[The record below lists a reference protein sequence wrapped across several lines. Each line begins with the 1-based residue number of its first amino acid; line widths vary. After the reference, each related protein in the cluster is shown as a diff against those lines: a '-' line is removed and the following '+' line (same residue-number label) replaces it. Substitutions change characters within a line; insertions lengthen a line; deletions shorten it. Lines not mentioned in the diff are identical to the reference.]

1 MLENI
6 PSQSTLSALLG
17 QALFEVWQ
25 ELCSAIDENMKW
37 NNYGIPA
44 VRVGHTSISIREAA
58 KRFVAYMQKV
68 IASVS

>member
-17 QALFEVWQ
+17 QALRFGKSCVPR
-25 ELCSAIDENMKW
+25 LTKNMKW